1 MSEIDVFEVGD
12 TSYLGIFFLL
22 AARFCV
28 VPCFCGLSYCCIF
41 SSFVVGWLFLYF
53 QSSPHAPVPS
63 VHESPSDRRDIVT
76 LLDACHFL
84 DKAELY
90 EQCNATYQ
98 QLITYYAAHKQW
110 PQLTAS
116 YEHLHEI
123 TAKLVVAERD
133 QSRMLGTYYRVGF
146 YGRKFGPK
154 IDGREFV
161 YKMPRITRLMEITS
175 NLKTLYSNQFGLPVK
190 VCRVCWSVCRF
201 VWFFCVF

>member
-1 MSEIDVFEVGD
+1 
-12 TSYLGIFFLL
+12 
-22 AARFCV
+22 
-28 VPCFCGLSYCCIF
+28 
-41 SSFVVGWLFLYF
+41 
-53 QSSPHAPVPS
+53 VPS

-90 EQCNATYQ
+90 EQCNSTYQ
-98 QLITYYAAHKQW
+98 QLISYYAVHKQW
-110 PQLTAS
+110 SQLTTS

-146 YGRKFGPK
+146 FGRKFGQK

-161 YKMPRITRLMEITS
+161 YKMPRITRLMEITAD
-175 NLKTLYSNQFGLPVK
+175 LKTLYSNQLGVPVK
-190 VCRVCWSVCRF
+190 VRCIWLVCLCITLQSGRVPAALSLQGRSLQPPF
-201 VWFFCVF
+201 V